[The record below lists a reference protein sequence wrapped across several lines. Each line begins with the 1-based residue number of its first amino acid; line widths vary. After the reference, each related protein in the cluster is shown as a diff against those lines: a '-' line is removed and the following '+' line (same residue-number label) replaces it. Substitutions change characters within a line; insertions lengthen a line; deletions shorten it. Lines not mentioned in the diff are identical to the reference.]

1 VTITVVGALPVVT
14 VTATDA
20 LAGEDPEFPN
30 TGTFRIS
37 RSGDTSAVLTVYL
50 TMSGTATSGQDYTA
64 IPGSVT
70 MINRQSY
77 IDVTLTPLND
87 QNDEPDETAR
97 LTIAAN
103 SSYTRGTPNN
113 ATITILDDDQSL
125 LAGCPLLKGSGAD
138 LYYRGFYLPDYPGVN
153 LTYVVLYFS
162 ARTAGTYS
170 FSLTARE
177 GSYDGRLL
185 GTSTETVTL
194 SDSDSDFRTAY
205 FPFSQSPTVTPGSI
219 VTFAINI
226 TSGPGTD
233 VYYATGTSNSDCSVV
248 QTNNTTPPLDTV
260 RRNGIAVLIY
270 GDLF

>member
-1 VTITVVGALPVVT
+1 
-14 VTATDA
+14 
-20 LAGEDPEFPN
+20 
-30 TGTFRIS
+30 
-37 RSGDTSAVLTVYL
+37 VLTVYL
-50 TMSGTATSGQDYTA
+50 TMGGTATSGQDYTA
-64 IPGSVT
+64 IPRSVT
-70 MINRQSY
+70 MDNRQSY

-97 LTIAAN
+97 LTIAAD

-113 ATITILDDDQSL
+113 ATVTIIDDDQSL
-125 LAGCPLLKGSGAD
+125 LAGCPFLKGSGGD

-162 ARTAGTYS
+162 AGTAGTYS

-177 GSYDGRLL
+177 GSYNGRLI
-185 GTSTETVTL
+185 GTSTTSVTL
-194 SDSDSDFRTAY
+194 SDVDGDFRTGY
-205 FPFSQSPTVTPGSI
+205 FPFSQSPTVTQGST

-226 TSGPGTD
+226 TSGPGTN
-233 VYYATGTSNSDCSVV
+233 VYYATDTSSGDCPIV